1 MVACHVEAGC
11 NFEGLRR
18 KQHAIGKIAELLSCL
33 VAQGYLTHHSAHR
46 LETVSLLAQSCDFR
60 NHSIWGMGCVDAREE
75 PKGLGGEECLELAS
89 FHFPILSVRHELAL
103 VLREC

>member
-11 NFEGLRR
+11 NFEGFRG
-18 KQHAIGKIAELLSCL
+18 KQHAIGKSAELLSCL
-33 VAQGYLTHHSAHR
+33 VAQGHLTHDSAHR
-46 LETVSLLAQSCDFR
+46 LETVPLLAQSCDFR
-60 NHSIWGMGCVDAREE
+60 NHSAGGIGCVDAGQESKR
-75 PKGLGGEECLELAS
+75 LGGEECLELAS